1 MSVFSLVLIL
11 VAIIAAVVLLF
22 PVVFRLDFH
31 LTESGFVAD
40 LFVFKKRLWNYTKE
54 WKAKDEQ
61 ESEPEQPAEEKPVE
75 KAAPSPEP
83 ETSTSEPQT
92 SYPKAKRP
100 QTSRPEPEASTSE
113 PRASRPKPEAS
124 TSEAQTSYPKAKR
137 PQTSNPEPEAPQAD
151 PHFREDDESRA
162 SSPAPEA
169 STSEPQKDA
178 SVRTE
183 TAADIPSPAP
193 KTSVTE
199 PQTPQADPHFRED
212 DEPRTPSPEPEA
224 KKSLTEREFWTL
236 LLTPDIDERG
246 LRYSKK
252 ILNSFVNVFQV
263 RFRDCYVEGIRMD
276 YKSMGY
282 GAALNAMLK
291 GYPFL
296 EDWDLRMDWTRDH
309 DLQSAGHI
317 EASVNLCRT
326 IWFLT
331 VSSVYGGI
339 FAFVFW
345 RRRAAVLKTGELP
358 ELGYVRTKILNWL
371 VEE

>member
-54 WKAKDEQ
+54 WKAKEDP
-61 ESEPEQPAEEKPVE
+61 EPEPEPPTEEKPVE

-83 ETSTSEPQT
+83 ET
-92 SYPKAKRP
+92 
-100 QTSRPEPEASTSE
+100 
-113 PRASRPKPEAS
+113 
-124 TSEAQTSYPKAKR
+124 
-137 PQTSNPEPEAPQAD
+137 PQAD

-162 SSPAPEA
+162 SSPAPESSNPAPEA
-169 STSEPQKDA
+169 STSEPQ
-178 SVRTE
+178 
-183 TAADIPSPAP
+183 P
-193 KTSVTE
+193 
-199 PQTPQADPHFRED
+199 
-212 DEPRTPSPEPEA
+212 PSPEPEA
-224 KKSLTEREFWTL
+224 RKSLTEREFWTL

-252 ILNSFVNVFQV
+252 ILNSFLNIFQV

-317 EASVNLCRT
+317 EATINLCRT
-326 IWFLT
+326 VWFLT

>member
-22 PVVFRLDFH
+22 PMVFRLDFH

-54 WKAKDEQ
+54 WKTKEDPEP
-61 ESEPEQPAEEKPVE
+61 EPEQPAEEKPAE
-75 KAAPSPEP
+75 ETAPNPEP

-100 QTSRPEPEASTSE
+100 QTPCSEPES
-113 PRASRPKPEAS
+113 
-124 TSEAQTSYPKAKR
+124 
-137 PQTSNPEPEAPQAD
+137 SNPA
-151 PHFREDDESRA
+151 
-162 SSPAPEA
+162 
-169 STSEPQKDA
+169 
-178 SVRTE
+178 
-183 TAADIPSPAP
+183 
-193 KTSVTE
+193 

-212 DEPRTPSPEPEA
+212 DEPRASRPEPEA
-224 KKSLTEREFWTL
+224 STPEPEASTSESQTSYPKAKRPQSPQSLTEREFWTL

-309 DLQSAGHI
+309 DLQSTGHI
-317 EASVNLCRT
+317 EATINLCRT

-358 ELGYVRTKILNWL
+358 ELGYVRTKLLNWL

>member
-54 WKAKDEQ
+54 WKAKEDPEP
-61 ESEPEQPAEEKPVE
+61 EPEQPAEEKPVE
-75 KAAPSPEP
+75 KTAPN
-83 ETSTSEPQT
+83 
-92 SYPKAKRP
+92 
-100 QTSRPEPEASTSE
+100 PEPEAS
-113 PRASRPKPEAS
+113 
-124 TSEAQTSYPKAKR
+124 
-137 PQTSNPEPEAPQAD
+137 NPA
-151 PHFREDDESRA
+151 
-162 SSPAPEA
+162 
-169 STSEPQKDA
+169 
-178 SVRTE
+178 
-183 TAADIPSPAP
+183 
-193 KTSVTE
+193 

-212 DEPRTPSPEPEA
+212 DEPRASSPAPEASTSEPQPPSPEPEA
-224 KKSLTEREFWTL
+224 RKSLTEREFWTL

-246 LRYSKK
+246 LCYSKK

>member
-54 WKAKDEQ
+54 WKAKEDPEP
-61 ESEPEQPAEEKPVE
+61 EPEQPAEEKPAE
-75 KAAPSPEP
+75 EEQDSEP
-83 ETSTSEPQT
+83 EASNPAPQTPQADPHFREDDESHASHLEPQT
-92 SYPKAKRP
+92 SR
-100 QTSRPEPEASTSE
+100 
-113 PRASRPKPEAS
+113 
-124 TSEAQTSYPKAKR
+124 
-137 PQTSNPEPEAPQAD
+137 PEPEAPQAD
-151 PHFREDDESRA
+151 PHFREDDEPRA
-162 SSPAPEA
+162 SRP
-169 STSEPQKDA
+169 EPQ
-178 SVRTE
+178 S
-183 TAADIPSPAP
+183 
-193 KTSVTE
+193 
-199 PQTPQADPHFRED
+199 
-212 DEPRTPSPEPEA
+212 PSPEPEPESP
-224 KKSLTEREFWTL
+224 KSLTEREFWTL

-252 ILNSFVNVFQV
+252 ILNSFLNVFQV

-317 EASVNLCRT
+317 EATVNLCRT
-326 IWFLT
+326 VWFLT

>member
-54 WKAKDEQ
+54 WKEKEDPEP
-61 ESEPEQPAEEKPVE
+61 EPEQPAEEKPVE
-75 KAAPSPEP
+75 ETAP
-83 ETSTSEPQT
+83 
-92 SYPKAKRP
+92 
-100 QTSRPEPEASTSE
+100 
-113 PRASRPKPEAS
+113 
-124 TSEAQTSYPKAKR
+124 
-137 PQTSNPEPEAPQAD
+137 NPE
-151 PHFREDDESRA
+151 
-162 SSPAPEA
+162 PEA
-169 STSEPQKDA
+169 STSEPQKDT

-199 PQTPQADPHFRED
+199 PEPQNTTP
-212 DEPRTPSPEPEA
+212 EPETSTPEPQPPSPEPEA
-224 KKSLTEREFWTL
+224 RKSLTEREFWTL

-317 EASVNLCRT
+317 EVTVNLCRT
-326 IWFLT
+326 VWFLT

>member
-22 PVVFRLDFH
+22 PVVFRLDFQ

-54 WKAKDEQ
+54 WKAKEDPEP
-61 ESEPEQPAEEKPVE
+61 EPEQPAEEKPAE
-75 KAAPSPEP
+75 
-83 ETSTSEPQT
+83 
-92 SYPKAKRP
+92 
-100 QTSRPEPEASTSE
+100 
-113 PRASRPKPEAS
+113 
-124 TSEAQTSYPKAKR
+124 
-137 PQTSNPEPEAPQAD
+137 
-151 PHFREDDESRA
+151 
-162 SSPAPEA
+162 
-169 STSEPQKDA
+169 
-178 SVRTE
+178 E
-183 TAADIPSPAP
+183 TAPNP
-193 KTSVTE
+193 E

-212 DEPRTPSPEPEA
+212 DIPQTSYPKAKRPQSPSPEPESESP
-224 KKSLTEREFWTL
+224 KSLTEREFWTL

-246 LRYSKK
+246 LRYSKR
-252 ILNSFVNVFQV
+252 ILNSFLNVFQV

-317 EASVNLCRT
+317 EATVNLCRT
-326 IWFLT
+326 VWFLT

-345 RRRAAVLKTGELP
+345 RRRAAVLKTRNLP

>member
-54 WKAKDEQ
+54 WNAEEDP
-61 ESEPEQPAEEKPVE
+61 EPEPEPPAEEKPVE
-75 KAAPSPEP
+75 ETAPSPASQ
-83 ETSTSEPQT
+83 TPQADPHFREDDE
-92 SYPKAKRP
+92 SRA
-100 QTSRPEPEASTSE
+100 SRPEPEA
-113 PRASRPKPEAS
+113 
-124 TSEAQTSYPKAKR
+124 
-137 PQTSNPEPEAPQAD
+137 SNPEPEAPQAD

-162 SSPAPEA
+162 SRPAPEA
-169 STSEPQKDA
+169 STSEPQ
-178 SVRTE
+178 
-183 TAADIPSPAP
+183 PS
-193 KTSVTE
+193 T
-199 PQTPQADPHFRED
+199 
-212 DEPRTPSPEPEA
+212 PEPEA

-252 ILNSFVNVFQV
+252 ILNSFLNVFQV

-317 EASVNLCRT
+317 EATVNLCRT
-326 IWFLT
+326 VWFLT

>member
-61 ESEPEQPAEEKPVE
+61 EPEPEQPAEEKPVE
-75 KAAPSPEP
+75 ETAPS
-83 ETSTSEPQT
+83 
-92 SYPKAKRP
+92 
-100 QTSRPEPEASTSE
+100 
-113 PRASRPKPEAS
+113 
-124 TSEAQTSYPKAKR
+124 
-137 PQTSNPEPEAPQAD
+137 PEPEAPQAD

-162 SSPAPEA
+162 SRPEPEA

-199 PQTPQADPHFRED
+199 PKPQNTTP
-212 DEPRTPSPEPEA
+212 EPETSTPEPQTPSPEPEA
-224 KKSLTEREFWTL
+224 RKSLTEREFWTL

-252 ILNSFVNVFQV
+252 ILNSFLNVFQV

-317 EASVNLCRT
+317 EATINLCRT
-326 IWFLT
+326 VWFLT

>member
-54 WKAKDEQ
+54 WKTKEDPEP
-61 ESEPEQPAEEKPVE
+61 EPEQPAEEKPAE
-75 KAAPSPEP
+75 KEQDPEP
-83 ETSTSEPQT
+83 ET
-92 SYPKAKRP
+92 
-100 QTSRPEPEASTSE
+100 
-113 PRASRPKPEAS
+113 
-124 TSEAQTSYPKAKR
+124 
-137 PQTSNPEPEAPQAD
+137 
-151 PHFREDDESRA
+151 
-162 SSPAPEA
+162 

-199 PQTPQADPHFRED
+199 PEAPSPEPEASNPAPQTPQADPHFRED
-212 DEPRTPSPEPEA
+212 DEPRASRLEPQPPSPEPEA
-224 KKSLTEREFWTL
+224 RKSLTEREFWTL

-252 ILNSFVNVFQV
+252 ILNSFLNVFQV
-263 RFRDCYVEGIRMD
+263 RFKDCYVEGIRMD

-326 IWFLT
+326 VWFLT

-358 ELGYVRTKILNWL
+358 ELGYVRTKLLNWL

>member
-54 WKAKDEQ
+54 WKAKEDPEP
-61 ESEPEQPAEEKPVE
+61 EPEQPAEEKSVE
-75 KAAPSPEP
+75 ETAPSPEP

-92 SYPKAKRP
+92 
-100 QTSRPEPEASTSE
+100 
-113 PRASRPKPEAS
+113 
-124 TSEAQTSYPKAKR
+124 
-137 PQTSNPEPEAPQAD
+137 PQAD

-169 STSEPQKDA
+169 
-178 SVRTE
+178 
-183 TAADIPSPAP
+183 
-193 KTSVTE
+193 
-199 PQTPQADPHFRED
+199 PQADPHFRED
-212 DEPRTPSPEPEA
+212 DEPRASRPEPEA
-224 KKSLTEREFWTL
+224 RKSLTEREFWTL

-252 ILNSFVNVFQV
+252 ILNSFLNVFQV

-317 EASVNLCRT
+317 EATINLCRT
-326 IWFLT
+326 VWFLT

>member
-40 LFVFKKRLWNYTKE
+40 LFVFKKRLWNYTKK
-54 WKAKDEQ
+54 WKAKEGP
-61 ESEPEQPAEEKPVE
+61 EPEPEPPTEEKPVE

-92 SYPKAKRP
+92 
-100 QTSRPEPEASTSE
+100 
-113 PRASRPKPEAS
+113 
-124 TSEAQTSYPKAKR
+124 
-137 PQTSNPEPEAPQAD
+137 PQAD

-162 SSPAPEA
+162 PSPAPE
-169 STSEPQKDA
+169 SSN
-178 SVRTE
+178 
-183 TAADIPSPAP
+183 PAP
-193 KTSVTE
+193 
-199 PQTPQADPHFRED
+199 
-212 DEPRTPSPEPEA
+212 EA
-224 KKSLTEREFWTL
+224 RKSLTEREFWTL

-252 ILNSFVNVFQV
+252 ILNSFLNVFQV

-282 GAALNAMLK
+282 GAALNAMFK

-317 EASVNLCRT
+317 EATVNLCRT
-326 IWFLT
+326 VWFLT

>member
-40 LFVFKKRLWNYTKE
+40 LFVFKKRLWNYTKK

-61 ESEPEQPAEEKPVE
+61 EPEPEPPTEEKPVE

-92 SYPKAKRP
+92 SNPAS
-100 QTSRPEPEASTSE
+100 QT
-113 PRASRPKPEAS
+113 
-124 TSEAQTSYPKAKR
+124 
-137 PQTSNPEPEAPQAD
+137 PQAD

-169 STSEPQKDA
+169 STSEPQ
-178 SVRTE
+178 
-183 TAADIPSPAP
+183 P
-193 KTSVTE
+193 
-199 PQTPQADPHFRED
+199 
-212 DEPRTPSPEPEA
+212 PSPEPEA

-252 ILNSFVNVFQV
+252 ILNSFLNVFQV

-317 EASVNLCRT
+317 EATINLCRT

>member
-54 WKAKDEQ
+54 WKAKEDPEP
-61 ESEPEQPAEEKPVE
+61 EPEQPAEEKPVE
-75 KAAPSPEP
+75 KAAPSPAP
-83 ETSTSEPQT
+83 ESSNL
-92 SYPKAKRP
+92 A
-100 QTSRPEPEASTSE
+100 PEAPQADPHFREDDE
-113 PRASRPKPEAS
+113 PRASRPEPES
-124 TSEAQTSYPKAKR
+124 PC
-137 PQTSNPEPEAPQAD
+137 PEPETPQAD

-169 STSEPQKDA
+169 STSEPQ
-178 SVRTE
+178 
-183 TAADIPSPAP
+183 P
-193 KTSVTE
+193 
-199 PQTPQADPHFRED
+199 
-212 DEPRTPSPEPEA
+212 PSPEPEA
-224 KKSLTEREFWTL
+224 RKSLTEREFWTL

-252 ILNSFVNVFQV
+252 ILNSFLNVFQV

-317 EASVNLCRT
+317 EATVNLCRT

>member
-1 MSVFSLVLIL
+1 MSAFSLVLIL

-54 WKAKDEQ
+54 WKAKEEQ
-61 ESEPEQPAEEKPVE
+61 EPEPEQPAEERPVE
-75 KAAPSPEP
+75 ETALSPEP
-83 ETSTSEPQT
+83 ETSTSEPQ
-92 SYPKAKRP
+92 
-100 QTSRPEPEASTSE
+100 
-113 PRASRPKPEAS
+113 
-124 TSEAQTSYPKAKR
+124 
-137 PQTSNPEPEAPQAD
+137 
-151 PHFREDDESRA
+151 
-162 SSPAPEA
+162 
-169 STSEPQKDA
+169 KDA
-178 SVRTE
+178 SARTE

-199 PQTPQADPHFRED
+199 PEPQNTTLEPETSTPELQP
-212 DEPRTPSPEPEA
+212 PSSEPEA
-224 KKSLTEREFWTL
+224 RKSLTEREFWTL

-252 ILNSFVNVFQV
+252 ILNSFLNVFQV

-326 IWFLT
+326 VWFLT

>member
-54 WKAKDEQ
+54 WKAKEDPEP
-61 ESEPEQPAEEKPVE
+61 EPEQPAEEKPAE
-75 KAAPSPEP
+75 ETALSPA
-83 ETSTSEPQT
+83 SQT
-92 SYPKAKRP
+92 
-100 QTSRPEPEASTSE
+100 
-113 PRASRPKPEAS
+113 
-124 TSEAQTSYPKAKR
+124 
-137 PQTSNPEPEAPQAD
+137 PQAD

-169 STSEPQKDA
+169 STSEPQTSYPKA
-178 SVRTE
+178 KRPQP
-183 TAADIPSPAP
+183 PSPEPEAP
-193 KTSVTE
+193 QV
-199 PQTPQADPHFRED
+199 DPHFRED
-212 DEPRTPSPEPEA
+212 DEPRATRPAPEASTSEPQPPSPEPEA
-224 KKSLTEREFWTL
+224 RKSLTEREFWTL

-252 ILNSFVNVFQV
+252 ILNSFLNVFQV

-326 IWFLT
+326 VWFLT

>member
-54 WKAKDEQ
+54 WKAKEEQ
-61 ESEPEQPAEEKPVE
+61 ESEPEPPTEERPAEET
-75 KAAPSPEP
+75 APNPAPEA
-83 ETSTSEPQT
+83 SSSEPRA
-92 SYPKAKRP
+92 SNPEP
-100 QTSRPEPEASTSE
+100 QTSRPAPESPCPEPEAS
-113 PRASRPKPEAS
+113 
-124 TSEAQTSYPKAKR
+124 
-137 PQTSNPEPEAPQAD
+137 
-151 PHFREDDESRA
+151 
-162 SSPAPEA
+162 
-169 STSEPQKDA
+169 
-178 SVRTE
+178 
-183 TAADIPSPAP
+183 
-193 KTSVTE
+193 
-199 PQTPQADPHFRED
+199 QADPHFRED
-212 DEPRTPSPEPEA
+212 DEPRASRLEPQPPSPEPEA
-224 KKSLTEREFWTL
+224 RKSLTEREFWTL

-252 ILNSFVNVFQV
+252 ILNSFLDVFQV

-317 EASVNLCRT
+317 EATVNLCRT
-326 IWFLT
+326 VWFLT

-345 RRRAAVLKTGELP
+345 RRRAAVLKTGNLP

>member
-54 WKAKDEQ
+54 WKAKEDPEP
-61 ESEPEQPAEEKPVE
+61 EPEQPAEEKPVE
-75 KAAPSPEP
+75 KAAPNPAP

-100 QTSRPEPEASTSE
+100 QS
-113 PRASRPKPEAS
+113 
-124 TSEAQTSYPKAKR
+124 
-137 PQTSNPEPEAPQAD
+137 PQ
-151 PHFREDDESRA
+151 
-162 SSPAPEA
+162 
-169 STSEPQKDA
+169 
-178 SVRTE
+178 
-183 TAADIPSPAP
+183 
-193 KTSVTE
+193 
-199 PQTPQADPHFRED
+199 
-212 DEPRTPSPEPEA
+212 
-224 KKSLTEREFWTL
+224 SLTEREFWTL

-252 ILNSFVNVFQV
+252 ILNSFLNIFQV

-276 YKSMGY
+276 YKAMGY

-317 EASVNLCRT
+317 EATINLCRT
-326 IWFLT
+326 VWFLT

>member
-1 MSVFSLVLIL
+1 MSAFSLVLIL

-54 WKAKDEQ
+54 WKAKEDPEP
-61 ESEPEQPAEEKPVE
+61 EPEQPAEEKPAE
-75 KAAPSPEP
+75 KAAPTPEP
-83 ETSTSEPQT
+83 QASTPEPRA
-92 SYPKAKRP
+92 SN
-100 QTSRPEPEASTSE
+100 PEPEASQADPHLGSTQLTTGREDDE
-113 PRASRPKPEAS
+113 PRASRPAPES
-124 TSEAQTSYPKAKR
+124 PC
-137 PQTSNPEPEAPQAD
+137 PEPEASNP
-151 PHFREDDESRA
+151 A
-162 SSPAPEA
+162 S
-169 STSEPQKDA
+169 
-178 SVRTE
+178 
-183 TAADIPSPAP
+183 
-193 KTSVTE
+193 
-199 PQTPQADPHFRED
+199 QTPQADPHFRED
-212 DEPRTPSPEPEA
+212 DEPRASRPEPEASQADPHFREDDEPRASRPAPETSTPEPQTPCPEPQA

-252 ILNSFVNVFQV
+252 ILNSFLNVFQV

-317 EASVNLCRT
+317 EATVNLCRT
-326 IWFLT
+326 VWFLT

-345 RRRAAVLKTGELP
+345 RRRAAVLKTGNLP

>member
-54 WKAKDEQ
+54 WKAKEEQ
-61 ESEPEQPAEEKPVE
+61 ESEPEPPTEEKSAEET
-75 KAAPSPEP
+75 APSPA
-83 ETSTSEPQT
+83 SQT
-92 SYPKAKRP
+92 
-100 QTSRPEPEASTSE
+100 
-113 PRASRPKPEAS
+113 
-124 TSEAQTSYPKAKR
+124 
-137 PQTSNPEPEAPQAD
+137 PQAD

-162 SSPAPEA
+162 SRPEPEA
-169 STSEPQKDA
+169 SNPA
-178 SVRTE
+178 SQ
-183 TAADIPSPAP
+183 I
-193 KTSVTE
+193 
-199 PQTPQADPHFRED
+199 PQADPHFRED
-212 DEPRTPSPEPEA
+212 DESRASRPEPEA
-224 KKSLTEREFWTL
+224 SNPAPESPQADPHFREDDESRVSRPEPESPCPEPEARKSLTEREFWTL

-252 ILNSFVNVFQV
+252 ILNSFLNVFQV

-326 IWFLT
+326 VWFLT

>member
-22 PVVFRLDFH
+22 PVLFRLDFH

-61 ESEPEQPAEEKPVE
+61 ESEPEPPTEEKPVE
-75 KAAPSPEP
+75 ETAPNPEP
-83 ETSTSEPQT
+83 ETSTSEPQ
-92 SYPKAKRP
+92 
-100 QTSRPEPEASTSE
+100 
-113 PRASRPKPEAS
+113 
-124 TSEAQTSYPKAKR
+124 
-137 PQTSNPEPEAPQAD
+137 
-151 PHFREDDESRA
+151 
-162 SSPAPEA
+162 
-169 STSEPQKDA
+169 KDA
-178 SVRTE
+178 SARTE

-199 PQTPQADPHFRED
+199 PKPQNTTPEPETSTPEPQTSR
-212 DEPRTPSPEPEA
+212 PEPEA
-224 KKSLTEREFWTL
+224 RKSLTEREFWTL

-252 ILNSFVNVFQV
+252 ILNSFLNVFQV

-317 EASVNLCRT
+317 EATINLCRT
-326 IWFLT
+326 VWFLT

>member
-22 PVVFRLDFH
+22 PVVFRLDFQ
-31 LTESGFVAD
+31 LTESEFVAD

-54 WKAKDEQ
+54 WKAKEDPEP
-61 ESEPEQPAEEKPVE
+61 EPEQPAEEKPVE
-75 KAAPSPEP
+75 KAAPSPKP
-83 ETSTSEPQT
+83 ET
-92 SYPKAKRP
+92 
-100 QTSRPEPEASTSE
+100 
-113 PRASRPKPEAS
+113 
-124 TSEAQTSYPKAKR
+124 
-137 PQTSNPEPEAPQAD
+137 
-151 PHFREDDESRA
+151 
-162 SSPAPEA
+162 

-199 PQTPQADPHFRED
+199 PEPQN
-212 DEPRTPSPEPEA
+212 TTPEPEA
-224 KKSLTEREFWTL
+224 STLEPEAPPPEPEARKSLTEREFWTL

-252 ILNSFVNVFQV
+252 ILNSFLNVFQV

-296 EDWDLRMDWTRDH
+296 EDWDLQMDWTRDY

-317 EASVNLCRT
+317 EATVNLCRT
-326 IWFLT
+326 VWFLT

>member
-1 MSVFSLVLIL
+1 M
-11 VAIIAAVVLLF
+11 
-22 PVVFRLDFH
+22 
-31 LTESGFVAD
+31 
-40 LFVFKKRLWNYTKE
+40 
-54 WKAKDEQ
+54 
-61 ESEPEQPAEEKPVE
+61 
-75 KAAPSPEP
+75 
-83 ETSTSEPQT
+83 
-92 SYPKAKRP
+92 
-100 QTSRPEPEASTSE
+100 
-113 PRASRPKPEAS
+113 
-124 TSEAQTSYPKAKR
+124 
-137 PQTSNPEPEAPQAD
+137 
-151 PHFREDDESRA
+151 
-162 SSPAPEA
+162 
-169 STSEPQKDA
+169 
-178 SVRTE
+178 
-183 TAADIPSPAP
+183 
-193 KTSVTE
+193 
-199 PQTPQADPHFRED
+199 
-212 DEPRTPSPEPEA
+212 
-224 KKSLTEREFWTL
+224 
-236 LLTPDIDERG
+236 LTPDIDERG

-252 ILNSFVNVFQV
+252 ILNSFLNVFQV

-317 EASVNLCRT
+317 EATVNLCRT
-326 IWFLT
+326 IWFLM

>member
-54 WKAKDEQ
+54 WKAKEEQ
-61 ESEPEQPAEEKPVE
+61 ESEPEPPTEERPAEET
-75 KAAPSPEP
+75 APNPAPEA
-83 ETSTSEPQT
+83 SSSEPRA
-92 SYPKAKRP
+92 SNPEP
-100 QTSRPEPEASTSE
+100 QTSRPAPESPCPEPEAS
-113 PRASRPKPEAS
+113 
-124 TSEAQTSYPKAKR
+124 
-137 PQTSNPEPEAPQAD
+137 QAD

-162 SSPAPEA
+162 SRPAPEA
-169 STSEPQKDA
+169 STSEPQ
-178 SVRTE
+178 
-183 TAADIPSPAP
+183 PS
-193 KTSVTE
+193 T
-199 PQTPQADPHFRED
+199 
-212 DEPRTPSPEPEA
+212 PEPEA
-224 KKSLTEREFWTL
+224 KKSLTDREFWTL

-252 ILNSFVNVFQV
+252 ILNSFLNVFQV

-317 EASVNLCRT
+317 EATVNLCRT
-326 IWFLT
+326 VWFLT

>member
-1 MSVFSLVLIL
+1 
-11 VAIIAAVVLLF
+11 
-22 PVVFRLDFH
+22 
-31 LTESGFVAD
+31 
-40 LFVFKKRLWNYTKE
+40 VFKKRLWNYTKE
-54 WKAKDEQ
+54 WKAKEDP
-61 ESEPEQPAEEKPVE
+61 EPEPEPPTEEKPVE
-75 KAAPSPEP
+75 ETAPNPG
-83 ETSTSEPQT
+83 
-92 SYPKAKRP
+92 
-100 QTSRPEPEASTSE
+100 PEAS
-113 PRASRPKPEAS
+113 
-124 TSEAQTSYPKAKR
+124 
-137 PQTSNPEPEAPQAD
+137 NPE
-151 PHFREDDESRA
+151 
-162 SSPAPEA
+162 PEA

-199 PQTPQADPHFRED
+199 PEPQNTTP
-212 DEPRTPSPEPEA
+212 EPETSTPELQPPSPEPEA
-224 KKSLTEREFWTL
+224 RKSLTEREFWTL

-252 ILNSFVNVFQV
+252 ILNSFLNVFQV

-317 EASVNLCRT
+317 EATVNLCRT

>member
-11 VAIIAAVVLLF
+11 VAILAAVVLLF
-22 PVVFRLDFH
+22 PVAFRLDFR

-40 LFVFKKRLWNYTKE
+40 LSVFKKKLWNYTKE
-54 WKAKDEQ
+54 WKAKDDP
-61 ESEPEQPAEEKPVE
+61 ESDPE
-75 KAAPSPEP
+75 APSFEP
-83 ETSTSEPQT
+83 ETS
-92 SYPKAKRP
+92 
-100 QTSRPEPEASTSE
+100 
-113 PRASRPKPEAS
+113 
-124 TSEAQTSYPKAKR
+124 
-137 PQTSNPEPEAPQAD
+137 
-151 PHFREDDESRA
+151 
-162 SSPAPEA
+162 SP
-169 STSEPQKDA
+169 EPQKDT

-183 TAADIPSPAP
+183 IAADIPTPAP
-193 KTSVTE
+193 ETSVTE
-199 PQTPQADPHFRED
+199 PEPQTTPP
-212 DEPRTPSPEPEA
+212 EPETPNHGPEA

-236 LLTPDIDERG
+236 VLTPDIDERG
-246 LRYSKK
+246 MRYGKK
-252 ILNSFVNVFQV
+252 ILSSFVNIFQV

-317 EASVNLCRT
+317 EATINLCRT
-326 IWFLT
+326 LWFLT

-345 RRRAAVLKTGELP
+345 RRRASVLKTGQLP
-358 ELGYVRTKILNWL
+358 ELGCVRKKILNWL

>member
-11 VAIIAAVVLLF
+11 VAIIAAVILLF
-22 PVVFRLDFH
+22 PVVFRLDFQ

-54 WKAKDEQ
+54 WKAKEDPEP
-61 ESEPEQPAEEKPVE
+61 EPEQPAEEKPAE
-75 KAAPSPEP
+75 ETAP
-83 ETSTSEPQT
+83 
-92 SYPKAKRP
+92 
-100 QTSRPEPEASTSE
+100 
-113 PRASRPKPEAS
+113 
-124 TSEAQTSYPKAKR
+124 
-137 PQTSNPEPEAPQAD
+137 NPEPEAPQAD

-162 SSPAPEA
+162 SSPEPEA
-169 STSEPQKDA
+169 LTSEPQKDA

-199 PQTPQADPHFRED
+199 PVPQNTTP
-212 DEPRTPSPEPEA
+212 EPETSTPEPQPPSPEPEA
-224 KKSLTEREFWTL
+224 RKSLTEREFWTL

-252 ILNSFVNVFQV
+252 ILNSFLNVFQV

-317 EASVNLCRT
+317 EATVNLCRT
-326 IWFLT
+326 VWFLT

-358 ELGYVRTKILNWL
+358 ELGYVRTKLLNWL

>member
-54 WKAKDEQ
+54 WKTKEDPEP
-61 ESEPEQPAEEKPVE
+61 EPEQPAEEKPVE
-75 KAAPSPEP
+75 EAAPSPEP
-83 ETSTSEPQT
+83 ETSTS
-92 SYPKAKRP
+92 
-100 QTSRPEPEASTSE
+100 
-113 PRASRPKPEAS
+113 
-124 TSEAQTSYPKAKR
+124 
-137 PQTSNPEPEAPQAD
+137 
-151 PHFREDDESRA
+151 
-162 SSPAPEA
+162 
-169 STSEPQKDA
+169 
-178 SVRTE
+178 
-183 TAADIPSPAP
+183 
-193 KTSVTE
+193 E

-212 DEPRTPSPEPEA
+212 DEPRASRPAPEASSSEPEA
-224 KKSLTEREFWTL
+224 STSESQTSYPKAKRPQSPQSLTEREFWTL

-252 ILNSFVNVFQV
+252 ILNSFLNVFQV

-317 EASVNLCRT
+317 EATVNLCRT

>member
-54 WKAKDEQ
+54 WKAKEDPEP
-61 ESEPEQPAEEKPVE
+61 EPEQPAEEKPVE
-75 KAAPSPEP
+75 KEPDLAPEASSTEPRAPSPAP
-83 ETSTSEPQT
+83 ESSNPAPQT
-92 SYPKAKRP
+92 
-100 QTSRPEPEASTSE
+100 
-113 PRASRPKPEAS
+113 
-124 TSEAQTSYPKAKR
+124 
-137 PQTSNPEPEAPQAD
+137 PQAD

-162 SSPAPEA
+162 SSPEPEA
-169 STSEPQKDA
+169 ST
-178 SVRTE
+178 
-183 TAADIPSPAP
+183 
-193 KTSVTE
+193 
-199 PQTPQADPHFRED
+199 
-212 DEPRTPSPEPEA
+212 PEPEA
-224 KKSLTEREFWTL
+224 RKSLTEREFWTL

-317 EASVNLCRT
+317 EATINLCRT
-326 IWFLT
+326 VWFLT

>member
-54 WKAKDEQ
+54 WKTKEDPEP
-61 ESEPEQPAEEKPVE
+61 EPEQPAEEKPVE

-92 SYPKAKRP
+92 SNP
-100 QTSRPEPEASTSE
+100 AS
-113 PRASRPKPEAS
+113 
-124 TSEAQTSYPKAKR
+124 
-137 PQTSNPEPEAPQAD
+137 
-151 PHFREDDESRA
+151 
-162 SSPAPEA
+162 
-169 STSEPQKDA
+169 
-178 SVRTE
+178 
-183 TAADIPSPAP
+183 
-193 KTSVTE
+193 
-199 PQTPQADPHFRED
+199 QTPQADPHFRED
-212 DEPRTPSPEPEA
+212 DEPRASSPAPEASSSEPEA
-224 KKSLTEREFWTL
+224 STSESQTSYPKAKRPQSPQSLTEREFWTL

-252 ILNSFVNVFQV
+252 ILNSFLNVFQV

-282 GAALNAMLK
+282 GAALNAMLR

-317 EASVNLCRT
+317 EATVNLCRT
-326 IWFLT
+326 VWFLT

>member
-11 VAIIAAVVLLF
+11 VAIIAAVVMLF

-31 LTESGFVAD
+31 LTESGFVAE

-54 WKAKDEQ
+54 WKAKEDP
-61 ESEPEQPAEEKPVE
+61 EPEPEPPTEKKPVE
-75 KAAPSPEP
+75 ETAPNPEP
-83 ETSTSEPQT
+83 ESPCPEPEALTSEPQT
-92 SYPKAKRP
+92 SNP
-100 QTSRPEPEASTSE
+100 AS
-113 PRASRPKPEAS
+113 
-124 TSEAQTSYPKAKR
+124 
-137 PQTSNPEPEAPQAD
+137 
-151 PHFREDDESRA
+151 
-162 SSPAPEA
+162 
-169 STSEPQKDA
+169 
-178 SVRTE
+178 
-183 TAADIPSPAP
+183 
-193 KTSVTE
+193 
-199 PQTPQADPHFRED
+199 QTPQADPHFRED
-212 DEPRTPSPEPEA
+212 DEPQPPSPEPEA

-252 ILNSFVNVFQV
+252 ILNSFLNVFQV

-282 GAALNAMLK
+282 GATLNAMLK

-309 DLQSAGHI
+309 DLQSAGRI
-317 EASVNLCRT
+317 EATINLCRT

>member
-54 WKAKDEQ
+54 WKAKEDP
-61 ESEPEQPAEEKPVE
+61 EPEPEPPTEEKPVE
-75 KAAPSPEP
+75 
-83 ETSTSEPQT
+83 ET
-92 SYPKAKRP
+92 AL
-100 QTSRPEPEASTSE
+100 
-113 PRASRPKPEAS
+113 
-124 TSEAQTSYPKAKR
+124 
-137 PQTSNPEPEAPQAD
+137 NPEPEV
-151 PHFREDDESRA
+151 SN
-162 SSPAPEA
+162 PA
-169 STSEPQKDA
+169 
-178 SVRTE
+178 
-183 TAADIPSPAP
+183 
-193 KTSVTE
+193 

-212 DEPRTPSPEPEA
+212 DEPRASSPEPESSNPAPQTPQADPHFREDDEPRVSRLEPQPPSPEPEA

-252 ILNSFVNVFQV
+252 ILNSFLNVFQV

-317 EASVNLCRT
+317 EATINLCRT
-326 IWFLT
+326 VWFLT